1 MDRVILHCD
10 LNCFYASVELLS
22 HPDLREVPM
31 AVCGDPASRHG
42 IILAKN
48 EPAKQYGV
56 QTAETIWQ
64 AKKKCPDLVLLPPHH
79 DLYRVYSRK
88 VNAIYDQYTDL
99 VEPFGIDESWL
110 DITNTLHLFGGDP
123 RAVADTLR
131 QRVREELGLSLSVGV
146 SFNKVF
152 AKLGSDYRKP
162 DATTVISRENYK
174 KIVFPLPVGDLLYVG
189 RASLRVLHDMG
200 VSTIGDLAASDR
212 HYLCEKL
219 GKNGGQLYDF
229 ANGLDTS
236 PVRDGGEREPVKSVG
251 NGMTFS
257 RDLVGLDDIL
267 FGVTKLTDSVCSRM
281 RRHGVKCR
289 TVQVT
294 LRAPDFRSF
303 VRQQPLEKAS
313 NIAADIIPVAMELIK
328 RNWILTNPIRMI
340 TVTATNL
347 VPADEP
353 EQSGLF
359 ESENDSFEK
368 KKRKLA
374 KTMDELRGRFGQ
386 GSITFGRTVKNELE
400 GDEETEDE
408 K

>member
-1 MDRVILHCD
+1 MRR
-10 LNCFYASVELLS
+10 
-22 HPDLREVPM
+22 P
-31 AVCGDPASRHG
+31 
-42 IILAKN
+42 
-48 EPAKQYGV
+48 
-56 QTAETIWQ
+56 
-64 AKKKCPDLVLLPPHH
+64 
-79 DLYRVYSRK
+79 
-88 VNAIYDQYTDL
+88 
-99 VEPFGIDESWL
+99 
-110 DITNTLHLFGGDP
+110 LFPG
-123 RAVADTLR
+123 
-131 QRVREELGLSLSVGV
+131 
-146 SFNKVF
+146 K
-152 AKLGSDYRKP
+152 
-162 DATTVISRENYK
+162 NYK

-353 EQSGLF
+353 EQSCLF